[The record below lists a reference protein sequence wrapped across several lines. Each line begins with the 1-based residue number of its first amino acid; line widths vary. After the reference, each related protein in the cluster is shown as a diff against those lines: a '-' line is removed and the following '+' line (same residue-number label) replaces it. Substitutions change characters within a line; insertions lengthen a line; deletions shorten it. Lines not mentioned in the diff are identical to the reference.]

1 MASET
6 ILSEDAFLVSETD
19 SKGNTI
25 FANDEFC
32 RVAGYQIDELLGKP
46 HNIIRH
52 KDMPKWAFQ
61 DLWNTVKLG
70 QVWQGYV
77 KNATKDGGFY
87 WVYATIYP
95 YINEKQEQC
104 YMSCRRKPSRE
115 DILKYDK
122 LYK

>member
-19 SKGNTI
+19 SKGNII

-122 LYK
+122 LYR